1 MKSNRIVRRLVGLAV
16 AATLIVGTSGP
27 AGLAQYQPSPS
38 PSPIAP
44 AAGQTSGLK
53 KCIKKV
59 KKKFKKAKKNATTV
73 QQLDKAKKAK
83 KKGIKRCKRKFA

>member
-1 MKSNRIVRRLVGLAV
+1 MKSNRIVRRLVGLAI

-27 AGLAQYQPSPS
+27 AGLAQYQPS

-73 QQLDKAKKAK
+73 QQLNKAKKAK

>member
-1 MKSNRIVRRLVGLAV
+1 MKSNRIVRRLVGLAI

-27 AGLAQYQPSPS
+27 AGLAQYQPSPT
-38 PSPIAP
+38 PP

-53 KCIKKV
+53 QCIKKV
-59 KKKFKKAKKNATTV
+59 KKKFKKARANATTT
-73 QQLDKAKKAK
+73 QQLTKAKKAK